1 MAGTLYFDD
10 WGVGSDAVDSVLKP
24 GGGMFDGLTGAQLL
38 TAGSSVL
45 SSALAPS
52 PAGPSNA
59 VSGNGYMATSFDNS
73 GWTVATGKASAE
85 GGDRGID
92 LNQLAIL
99 GLAALVVIGWV
110 RTKKR

>member
-1 MAGTLYFDD
+1 
-10 WGVGSDAVDSVLKP
+10 
-24 GGGMFDGLTGAQLL
+24 MFDGITGAQML

-59 VSGNGYMATSFDNS
+59 TSGQGYQSIAFDNS

-92 LNQLAIL
+92 LTQWAIL
-99 GLAALVVIGWV
+99 GLGLLAVIAWKN
-110 RTKKR
+110 KKKS